1 MTILPEDVFKLLLAI
16 VLGGLIGAEREYHDK
31 AAGFRTMILICTGAA
46 LFTIFS
52 IRLGGPND
60 AARIAAQIVSG
71 VGFLGAGAIMR
82 DAGRVTGLTT
92 ATAIWLAAALGMG
105 VGAGYYA
112 FASAAAAI
120 TLIVLWVFPKL
131 ERWITNA
138 QDTRTYEIVC
148 SANVEKQEQ
157 LKAAF
162 RQCGLRVQI
171 RKRTKTNGD
180 LTLTWEAHGPPPAH
194 ERFVA
199 ALLADGEIK
208 EFHC

>member
-1 MTILPEDVFKLLLAI
+1 MTSLPEDVFKLLLAI

-31 AAGFRTMILICTGAA
+31 AAGLRTMILICTGAA
-46 LFTIFS
+46 LFAIFS

-82 DAGRVTGLTT
+82 DAGRITGLTT

-138 QDTRTYEIVC
+138 QDTRIYEIGC
-148 SANVEKQEQ
+148 SANLEKQAQ
-157 LKAAF
+157 LQATF
-162 RQCGLRVQI
+162 RQCGLRVHI
-171 RKRTKTNGD
+171 RKLTKANGD
-180 LTLTWEAHGPPPAH
+180 LTITWEAHGPPPAH
-194 ERFVA
+194 EQFVA
-199 ALLADGEIK
+199 ALLADGEIN
-208 EFHC
+208 EFRG